1 MTDLAALRS
10 EAEIIASSLPALTFR
25 STASE
30 APHVGSAGRR
40 KAGTGEHFWQYRH
53 YAKEDDAQRVDWR
66 RSARGDDLYVR
77 ETELET
83 SRTALFWCDP
93 HPGFDWRGGTD
104 RRTKADEA
112 RVLMLALGILL
123 SREGDRIGVLG
134 SGRTPSFGKRAVD
147 RLLEDLATDQSGDFP
162 PPPRA
167 SAFAIVAS
175 DFYDPAEVWEKRLAP
190 LAETCREGIL
200 LAISD
205 PVEVEFPFRGRVRL
219 RRPGEAIARIFGR
232 AQSMRETYREKFQAN
247 REALDGLAKRLGW
260 RLVTHDTNAVSLA
273 GAAALKKALESFG
286 GKV

>member
-10 EAEIIASSLPALTFR
+10 EAEIIASSLPPLTFK

-40 KAGTGEHFWQYRH
+40 KAGTGEHFWQYRR
-53 YAKEDDAQRVDWR
+53 YAKEDDAHRVDWR
-66 RSARGDDLYVR
+66 RSAQGDDLYVR

-83 SRTALFWCDP
+83 ARTALFWCDP
-93 HPGFDWRGGTD
+93 HQGFDWRGGEG

-134 SGRTPSFGKRAVD
+134 SGRTPGFGKRAID

-167 SAFAIVAS
+167 SAFAVVAS
-175 DFYDPAEVWEKRLAP
+175 DFYDPAETWEKRLAP
-190 LAETCREGIL
+190 LAETCREGVL
-200 LAISD
+200 LAIAD
-205 PVEVEFPFRGRVRL
+205 PVEVEFPFQGRVRL

-232 AQSMRETYREKFQAN
+232 AQSIREAYREKFKAN

-260 RLVTHDTNAVSLA
+260 RLVEHETSAVSLA

-286 GKV
+286 GKA